1 MSAFNTRPCQC
12 STQQYGQI
20 IFDSVAY
27 QNSAN
32 TVYQAK
38 NAQVLAATAGTLGT
52 QATGNPIFK
61 SGYERMQYLL
71 GRQNQ
76 GNGGAGCGVPKKN
89 FVLGTN

>member
-1 MSAFNTRPCQC
+1 MSAFNTRSCEC
-12 STQQYGQI
+12 SKQQYSQI

-38 NAQVLAATAGTLGT
+38 KDQVVAATTGTLGS

-76 GNGGAGCGVPKKN
+76 ASCGVAKKA

>member
-1 MSAFNTRPCQC
+1 MSAFNARTCDCTKP
-12 STQQYGQI
+12 QYSQI
-20 IFDSVAY
+20 IFDSVSY

-38 NAQVLAATAGTLGT
+38 RNQVAAATAGTLGS
-52 QATGNPIFK
+52 QATGNVIFK

-76 GNGGAGCGVPKKN
+76 ASCGVPKRT
-89 FVLGTN
+89 FSLGTN

>member
-1 MSAFNTRPCQC
+1 MSAFNTRTCQ
-12 STQQYGQI
+12 SNTGQYSQI

-38 NAQVLAATAGTLGT
+38 NAQVVAATAGTLGSK
-52 QATGNPIFK
+52 ATGNPIFK
-61 SGYERMQYLL
+61 SSYERMQYLL

-76 GNGGAGCGVPKKN
+76 ASCGVPKRT
-89 FVLGTN
+89 FALGTN

>member
-1 MSAFNTRPCQC
+1 MSAFNSRSCQC
-12 STQQYGQI
+12 TTQQYSQI

-38 NAQVLAATAGTLGT
+38 NAQVVAATAGTLGSK
-52 QATGNPIFK
+52 ATGNPIFK
-61 SGYERMQYLL
+61 SSYERMQYLL

-76 GNGGAGCGVPKKN
+76 ASCGVPKRT
-89 FVLGTN
+89 FALGTN

>member
-1 MSAFNTRPCQC
+1 MSAFNSRSCECT
-12 STQQYGQI
+12 TQQYGQV

-38 NAQVLAATAGTLGT
+38 NAQVLAATRGTLGS

-76 GNGGAGCGVPKKN
+76 ASCGVPKKT

>member
-1 MSAFNTRPCQC
+1 MAFNTRICNC
-12 STQQYGQI
+12 TIQQYAPI

-32 TVYQAK
+32 TIYQAK
-38 NAQVLAATAGTLGT
+38 NAILIKSQNGTLGT
-52 QATGNPIFK
+52 TATGNPIFK
-61 SGYERMQYLL
+61 SDYERMQYLS

-76 GNGGAGCGVPKKN
+76 GNNGAGCGVAKKT

>member
-1 MSAFNTRPCQC
+1 MSAFNSRSCQC
-12 STQQYGQI
+12 NTQQYGQI

-38 NAQVLAATAGTLGT
+38 NAQLTASTNGTLGS

-61 SGYERMQYLL
+61 SSYERMQYLL

-76 GNGGAGCGVPKKN
+76 LSCGVPKKV

>member
-1 MSAFNTRPCQC
+1 MSAFNTRTCQC
-12 STQQYGQI
+12 NTGQYSQI

-38 NAQVLAATAGTLGT
+38 NAQVVAATAGTLGSK
-52 QATGNPIFK
+52 ATGNPIFK
-61 SGYERMQYLL
+61 SSYERMQYLL

-76 GNGGAGCGVPKKN
+76 ASCGVPKRT
-89 FVLGTN
+89 FALGTN

>member
-1 MSAFNTRPCQC
+1 MSAFNSRSCQC
-12 STQQYGQI
+12 TTQQYDQI

-38 NAQVLAATAGTLGT
+38 NAQLVASRNGTLGS

-61 SGYERMQYLL
+61 SSYERMQYLL

-76 GNGGAGCGVPKKN
+76 GNSGAGCGVPKKA

>member
-1 MSAFNTRPCQC
+1 MSAFNSRTCECARPQF
-12 STQQYGQI
+12 SQV

-38 NAQVLAATAGTLGT
+38 NAQVLAATAGTLGS
-52 QATGNPIFK
+52 QASGNVIFK

-76 GNGGAGCGVPKKN
+76 QSCGVPKRV
-89 FVLGTN
+89 FSLGTN

>member
-1 MSAFNTRPCQC
+1 MSAFNSRSCQC
-12 STQQYGQI
+12 NTQQYSQI
-20 IFDSVAY
+20 IFDSIAY

-38 NAQVLAATAGTLGT
+38 NAQLAASRNGTLGS

-61 SGYERMQYLL
+61 SSYERMQYLL

-76 GNGGAGCGVPKKN
+76 ASCGVPKKT

>member
-1 MSAFNTRPCQC
+1 MSAFNTRSCQC
-12 STQQYGQI
+12 TTQQYSQI

-38 NAQVLAATAGTLGT
+38 NAQVLAATAGTLGP

-61 SGYERMQYLL
+61 SSYERMQYLL

-76 GNGGAGCGVPKKN
+76 LSCGVPKKA

>member
-1 MSAFNTRPCQC
+1 MSAFNSRTCQC
-12 STQQYGQI
+12 TTPQYSQI

-38 NAQVLAATAGTLGT
+38 KDQVAAATAGTLGT
-52 QATGNPIFK
+52 KATGNVIFK
-61 SGYERMQYLL
+61 SSYERMQYLL

-76 GNGGAGCGVPKKN
+76 QSCGVPSRI
-89 FVLGTN
+89 FTLGTN

>member
-1 MSAFNTRPCQC
+1 MSAFNSRTCQC
-12 STQQYGQI
+12 TTPQYSQI

-38 NAQVLAATAGTLGT
+38 NAEVTAARNGTLGSK
-52 QATGNPIFK
+52 ATGNVIFK

-76 GNGGAGCGVPKKN
+76 GNSGAGCGVPSRI
-89 FVLGTN
+89 FSLGTN

>member
-1 MSAFNTRPCQC
+1 MSAFNSRTCQC
-12 STQQYGQI
+12 NTQQYSQV

-38 NAQVLAATAGTLGT
+38 NAQVIAATAGTLGS

-61 SGYERMQYLL
+61 SSYERMQYLL

-76 GNGGAGCGVPKKN
+76 AGCGVAKKG
-89 FVLGTN
+89 FALGTN